1 MRRLTT
7 TILACIAVFSTLTIA
22 LASES
27 KSAALSDSDIKLIDD
42 ILFAIRIEDFAR
54 ELPAQINQGFRQ
66 RSQEGAHKFSEKEI
80 AEFEQL
86 TNRIFS
92 PDAMMQ
98 HITDTLKNN
107 FDKEHYQKVLD
118 TVTSPFGLRMTELE
132 AKKPVPS
139 ELAAYLAKI
148 AIQPLPAARLA
159 LINSLDESS
168 RTSELATKLATSTI
182 HTIMQAALGNCP
194 KMLAEMDK
202 NFAAQH
208 DEFQEDIRN
217 SVRAAMAYTYRDVS
231 DADLQKYVDQ
241 HNDADM
247 RWFFDLLFKAINEE
261 FRINAERMGIGIQ
274 EMLKNKPNTRF
285 SHDQCDN

>member
-1 MRRLTT
+1 
-7 TILACIAVFSTLTIA
+7 
-22 LASES
+22 
-27 KSAALSDSDIKLIDD
+27 
-42 ILFAIRIEDFAR
+42 
-54 ELPAQINQGFRQ
+54 
-66 RSQEGAHKFSEKEI
+66 
-80 AEFEQL
+80 
-86 TNRIFS
+86 
-92 PDAMMQ
+92 
-98 HITDTLKNN
+98 
-107 FDKEHYQKVLD
+107 
-118 TVTSPFGLRMTELE
+118 MTELE

>member
-1 MRRLTT
+1 MTKLIDFPLGITMRRLTT

-98 HITDTLKNN
+98 HITDT
-107 FDKEHYQKVLD
+107 
-118 TVTSPFGLRMTELE
+118 
-132 AKKPVPS
+132 
-139 ELAAYLAKI
+139 
-148 AIQPLPAARLA
+148 
-159 LINSLDESS
+159 
-168 RTSELATKLATSTI
+168 
-182 HTIMQAALGNCP
+182 
-194 KMLAEMDK
+194 
-202 NFAAQH
+202 
-208 DEFQEDIRN
+208 
-217 SVRAAMAYTYRDVS
+217 
-231 DADLQKYVDQ
+231 
-241 HNDADM
+241 
-247 RWFFDLLFKAINEE
+247 
-261 FRINAERMGIGIQ
+261 
-274 EMLKNKPNTRF
+274 
-285 SHDQCDN
+285 